1 MCYSRNVVELCETR
15 DEGHVVR
22 NEQMN
27 VKVNLLIEF
36 VFRVDLTII
45 LLCLLHVCACIVISM
60 HIHWIAPLKQY
71 LAILIYKCRR
81 IVALHVVHIAPQTP
95 SNVRYLLYN

>member
-22 NEQMN
+22 NEQMKMN
-27 VKVNLLIEF
+27 VNLLIEF

-45 LLCLLHVCACIVISM
+45 LLCLLHVCTCIVISM
-60 HIHWIAPLKQY
+60 HIHWIALLKQY
-71 LAILIYKCRR
+71 LFLFISAEEL
-81 IVALHVVHIAPQTP
+81 LH
-95 SNVRYLLYN
+95 